1 MDRSGSSFEFG
12 EPFEDPEDLFEDLE
26 GFRGEEEP
34 NSCGSIGGIPE
45 GMIGDESTL
54 RGWIPPDDRLWLH
67 PSEIGRDLRVEAL
80 VDARRRARRA
90 DRRGILAAGIV
101 GTAALT
107 AAVAAV
113 ALAASSPSQLV
124 TNLPLTSSTTHLT
137 SSDTSSITQSI
148 HQVSAAQACFQLM
161 SKSSCAAIERV
172 QPSIL
177 PIVVGQ
183 SPETSAGTA
192 VVVSTS
198 AVTVAITAASLVG
211 SATIVKATDPS
222 GKVRSLKVIG
232 VDKETG
238 IAALGVPWKMPAAQ
252 TAQEPVFAGQ
262 FFPLLAT
269 DGPSSDFLHAEMD
282 VVDTPSA
289 PSSQLMDSFE
299 VGITAAATPGGVLI
313 DSRGAVIGVLSL
325 TDHADSDVTGEFVP
339 SWLAVGVAKRLAAHR
354 RVVHGWLDVVGANGQ
369 DGAVVVEVPADGPAA
384 IAGLKPGD
392 LVVGIT
398 TPYGTEPIRS
408 MDDLRGRLYLEPP
421 GAKVDLEV
429 MRGGQELVLD
439 PVLAAA
445 LS

>member
-12 EPFEDPEDLFEDLE
+12 EPFEDPEDLFDDLE

-34 NSCGSIGGIPE
+34 NSCGSAGGIPE

-67 PSEIGRDLRVEAL
+67 PSEMGRELRVEAL
-80 VDARRRARRA
+80 VHARRRARRS

-137 SSDTSSITQSI
+137 SSDTSSITQDI
-148 HQVSAAQACFQLM
+148 HQVSAGQACYPLM
-161 SKSSCAAIERV
+161 SKPSCAAIERV

-177 PIVVGQ
+177 RIVVGQ
-183 SPETSAGTA
+183 TPQTSAGTA

-198 AVTVAITAASLVG
+198 AESIAITAASLVG
-211 SATIVKATDPS
+211 SATTVKATDPS

-232 VDKETG
+232 VDKASG

-269 DGPSSDFLHAEMD
+269 DGLSSDFLHAEMD
-282 VVDTPSA
+282 VVDTSSA
-289 PSSQLMDSFE
+289 QSSQLMDSFE
-299 VGITAAATPGGVLI
+299 VDITPAATPGGVLI
-313 DSRGAVIGVLSL
+313 DSKGAVIGVLSL
-325 TDHADSDVTGEFVP
+325 TDDDASDAIGEFVP
-339 SWLAVGVAKRLAAHR
+339 SWLAVGVAKRLVAHR

-369 DGAVVVEVPADGPAA
+369 DGAEVVGVPADGPAA

-398 TPYGTEPIRS
+398 TSYGTEPIRS
-408 MDDLRGRLYLEPP
+408 MDDLKGRLYLEPP
-421 GAKVDLEV
+421 GAKVGLEV
-429 MRGGQELVLD
+429 IRGGQELVLD